1 MKIILL
7 TSSLTAGG
15 AERVATTLCN
25 AWAER
30 GDRVTLIPTFS
41 GGGQPFYKISNTV
54 ELIYLANVVG
64 IKKNPVVGY
73 AQRLFA
79 LRRLI
84 AERRPDVIISFLE
97 NVNVAAIIASAFLR
111 IPLIICERN
120 DPSSEPRSKFW
131 EFACRSTY
139 RYADM
144 LTVQTEAVAEKV
156 MQIYPRLK
164 QVRSIPNPLPDGTV
178 AIAKSGLYRRR
189 KTLLSLGRLVA
200 QKQVNITINAFA
212 EVAPYFEKWDLHIY
226 GEGPLKIKIEE
237 QICNLG
243 LQERVFLKGLTAEPW
258 QIMADSDAFVM
269 TSKYEGFP
277 NALLEAM
284 SVGLPCVVFDCPS
297 GPREITSNG
306 KYAMLVK
313 LDDQNGLITALE
325 KIMSN
330 ESFGV
335 ELGNQAR
342 ASILLRYNLSAVLDR
357 WDQLFRDVGVNH
369 LGCYISP
376 ARRN

>member
-7 TSSLTAGG
+7 TSSLTSGG
-15 AERVATTLCN
+15 SERVATTLCN

-41 GGGQPFYKISNTV
+41 GGGQPFYKISDEV
-54 ELIYLANVVG
+54 ELIYLASVVG
-64 IKKNPVVGY
+64 IKKNPLSSY
-73 AQRLFA
+73 TQRLIA

-84 AERRPDVIISFLE
+84 TERRPDVIISFLE
-97 NVNVAAIIASAFLR
+97 NVNVAAIISSAFLR

-131 EFACRSTY
+131 EFACRLTY
-139 RYADM
+139 RYADI

-156 MQIYPRLK
+156 LQIYPRLK
-164 QVRSIPNPLPDGTV
+164 QVRSIPNPLPDGAV
-178 AIAKSGLYRRR
+178 AISKSSLYKRR

-200 QKQVNITINAFA
+200 QKQVNIIINSFA
-212 EVAPYFEKWDLHIY
+212 DIGAHFEEWDLHIY
-226 GEGPLKIKIEE
+226 GEGPLKAEIEQ

-243 LQERVFLKGLTAEPW
+243 LQGRVFLKGPTSDPW
-258 QIMADSDAFVM
+258 QIMADADAFVM

-313 LDDQNGLITALE
+313 LDDQTGLITALE
-325 KIMSN
+325 KIMSD
-330 ESFGV
+330 ESFSI

-342 ASILLRYNLSAVLDR
+342 ASIILRYSLSTVLDR
-357 WDQLFRDVGVNH
+357 WDQLFREVE
-369 LGCYISP
+369 S
-376 ARRN
+376 

>member
-7 TSSLTAGG
+7 TSSLAAGG

-25 AWAER
+25 AWTAR
-30 GDRVTLIPTFS
+30 GDQVALISTFS
-41 GGGQPFYKISNTV
+41 GGGQPFYKISDAV
-54 ELIYLANVVG
+54 EVIYLANVVG
-64 IKKNPVVGY
+64 IKRKSLGSY
-73 AQRLFA
+73 AKRLFA

-97 NVNVAAIIASAFLR
+97 NVNVAAVLASPFMG

-131 EFACRSTY
+131 EFACQLTY

-164 QVRSIPNPLPDGTV
+164 QVRSIPNPLPDGA
-178 AIAKSGLYRRR
+178 AIAKSVLYRRR

-200 QKQVNITINAFA
+200 QKQVNIIINAFA
-212 EVAPYFEKWDLHIY
+212 EIAPHFKEWDLHIY
-226 GEGPLKIKIEE
+226 GEGPLKIEIEE

-258 QIMADSDAFVM
+258 QVMADADAFVM
-269 TSKYEGFP
+269 ASKHEGFP
-277 NALLEAM
+277 NSLLEAM
-284 SVGLPCVVFDCPS
+284 SVGLPCAVFDCPS

-325 KIMSN
+325 KIMSD

-335 ELGNQAR
+335 ELGNQAKT
-342 ASILLRYNLSAVLDR
+342 SILLRYSLSAVLDR
-357 WDQLFRDVGVNH
+357 WDQLFREVGV
-369 LGCYISP
+369 II
-376 ARRN
+376 

>member
-25 AWAER
+25 AWATR
-30 GDRVTLIPTFS
+30 GDQVTLIPTFS
-41 GGGQPFYKISNTV
+41 GGGHQPFYRISDAV
-54 ELIYLANVVG
+54 ELIYLADVVG
-64 IKKNPVVGY
+64 IKKNSVGSY

-84 AERRPDVIISFLE
+84 VERRPDVIISFLE
-97 NVNVAAIIASAFLR
+97 NVNVAAILASPFLR

-131 EFACRSTY
+131 EFACRLTY

-144 LTVQTEAVAEKV
+144 LTVQTEAVARKV

-164 QVRSIPNPLPDGTV
+164 QVRSIPNPLPGGIA
-178 AIAKSGLYRRR
+178 AIAKSGLYGRR

-200 QKQVNITINAFA
+200 QKQINIIINAFA
-212 EVAPYFEKWDLHIY
+212 EIAPHFEEWDLQIY
-226 GEGPLKIKIEE
+226 GEGPLKIEIEE
-237 QICNLG
+237 QIYNLG
-243 LQERVFLKGLTAEPW
+243 LQGRVFLKGLTTEPW
-258 QIMADSDAFVM
+258 QIMADADVFVM
-269 TSKYEGFP
+269 ASKYEGFP

-313 LDDQNGLITALE
+313 LDDQNGLIAALE
-325 KIMSN
+325 KIMSD

-342 ASILLRYNLSAVLDR
+342 ASILLRYSLSAVLDR
-357 WDQLFRDVGVNH
+357 WDQLFREVGV
-369 LGCYISP
+369 II
-376 ARRN
+376 